1 MRALPSRLPCSGIA
15 IAIVAGNGNDF
26 FCSLPPWRARPAT
39 PATCRF
45 PPVPRPAP
53 TGRDRGASATSAPRA
68 RRSSRHR
75 PPRRLRVRLATAAV
89 SRCASALRSGQA
101 APYADGAAYR
111 EATESARR
119 GRVSRACKP
128 VAPCGGRALRLWARP
143 CPPRL
148 SARAGAE
155 GNAQALRYNRPRSSS
170 RPRREAWPRIR
181 TLAQAQ
187 KLQVETGR

>member
-1 MRALPSRLPCSGIA
+1 MPQNASKASQSRLYRLCRPACPAAALQSPLLPVMA
-15 IAIVAGNGNDF
+15 RSF
-26 FCSLPPWRARPAT
+26 FCSLPPWHARPAT

-45 PPVPRPAP
+45 PPAPRPAP
-53 TGRDRGASATSAPRA
+53 AGRVRGASATPAPRA
-68 RRSSRHR
+68 RRGNRHR

-111 EATESARR
+111 ETTESARR

-128 VAPCGGRALRLWARP
+128 VAPCGGRALRLWARS

-155 GNAQALRYNRPRSSS
+155 GNARALRYN
-170 RPRREAWPRIR
+170 
-181 TLAQAQ
+181 
-187 KLQVETGR
+187 